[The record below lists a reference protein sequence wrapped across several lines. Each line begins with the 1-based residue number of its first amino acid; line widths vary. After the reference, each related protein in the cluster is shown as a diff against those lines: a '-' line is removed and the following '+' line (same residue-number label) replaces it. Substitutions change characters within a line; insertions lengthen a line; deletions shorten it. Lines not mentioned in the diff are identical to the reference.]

1 MKTRR
6 NAKTAAAKMVDISL
20 AAPQVV
26 AHRVTRMAHSGPV
39 LSERDRKEFTGM
51 VQEKQLAFA
60 QSFLAWNTAVLRWQM
75 HMQMQWFSACLRGDY
90 AKAFQPFF
98 SPLPLAA
105 AGEKAAA
112 QALEPVRR
120 KAVSNAK
127 RLAKTPLTR

>member
-1 MKTRR
+1 MPGFRKASAVR
-6 NAKTAAAKMVDISL
+6 KAADIAV
-20 AAPQVV
+20 AAPQVI
-26 AHRVTRMAHSGPV
+26 AHRVTRMALAGP
-39 LSERDRKEFTGM
+39 LPDARDRKEFTGM

>member
-1 MKTRR
+1 MPGFRK
-6 NAKTAAAKMVDISL
+6 ASAASKAADIAV
-20 AAPQVV
+20 AAPQVI
-26 AHRVTRMAHSGPV
+26 AHRVTRMALAGP
-39 LSERDRKEFTGM
+39 LPDARDRKEFTGM

-60 QSFLAWNTAVLRWQM
+60 QSYVAWNTAVLRWQM
-75 HMQMQWFSACLRGDY
+75 QWLSACLRGDY
-90 AKAFQPFF
+90 TKAFHQLF

-105 AGEKAAA
+105 VGEKAAA

>member
-1 MKTRR
+1 MPGFRK
-6 NAKTAAAKMVDISL
+6 ASAASKAADIAV
-20 AAPQVV
+20 AAPQVI
-26 AHRVTRMAHSGPV
+26 AHRVTRMALAGP
-39 LSERDRKEFTGM
+39 LPDARDRKEFTGM

-60 QSFLAWNTAVLRWQM
+60 QSFVAWNTAVLRWQM

-90 AKAFQPFF
+90 AKAFNQLF
-98 SPLPLAA
+98 SPLPLAV

>member
-1 MKTRR
+1 MPGFRK
-6 NAKTAAAKMVDISL
+6 ASAASKAVDIAV
-20 AAPQVV
+20 AAPQVI
-26 AHRVTRMAHSGPV
+26 AHRVTRMALAGP
-39 LSERDRKEFTGM
+39 LPDARDRKEFTGM

-60 QSFLAWNTAVLRWQM
+60 QGFLAWNTAVLRWQM

-90 AKAFQPFF
+90 AKAFNQLF
-98 SPLPLAA
+98 SPLPLAVA
-105 AGEKAAA
+105 SDKAVA